1 MFINYKYVS
10 TILEYFE
17 RIFGK
22 EKEKKV
28 RFLLDHNDLTL
39 FPPPPS
45 ILPSS
50 VYICLQE
57 TVNIN
62 FNGHSEIF
70 PLNIYLNLVLH
81 KTLSSSKAS

>member
-39 FPPPPS
+39 FPPPPLHSS
-45 ILPSS
+45 IFCI
-50 VYICLQE
+50 YMF
-57 TVNIN
+57 TGN
-62 FNGHSEIF
+62 SE
-70 PLNIYLNLVLH
+70 H
-81 KTLSSSKAS
+81 